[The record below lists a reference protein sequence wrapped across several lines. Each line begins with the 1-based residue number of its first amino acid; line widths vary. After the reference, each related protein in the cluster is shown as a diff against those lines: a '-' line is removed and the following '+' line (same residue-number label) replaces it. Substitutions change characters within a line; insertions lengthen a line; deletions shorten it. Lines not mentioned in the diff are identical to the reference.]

1 MDKPATLTC
10 ETILGAKG
18 PCRAYS
24 GMAAAIKT
32 RAGIEV
38 VLLCAETEHLVQ
50 LIGKINPGQTVDPK
64 GFYPVS
70 LIHDRHI
77 TRQPDGDEL

>member
-1 MDKPATLTC
+1 MNTPGTLTH
-10 ETILGAKG
+10 ETIEGASG
-18 PCRAYS
+18 PCKAYS

-32 RAGIEV
+32 RSGIEV
-38 VLLCAETEHLVQ
+38 VLLCANAEN
-50 LIGKINPGQTVDPK
+50 LITLISKIDPGLDPDPK

-77 TRQPDGDEL
+77 KRKDEDL

>member
-1 MDKPATLTC
+1 MKTPS
-10 ETILGAKG
+10 TIAHEIVLGASG
-18 PCRAYS
+18 PARVYS

-32 RAGIEV
+32 RAGVEV
-38 VLLCAETEHLVQ
+38 VLLCSCTEHLME
-50 LIGKINPGQTVDPK
+50 LIGKINPGALIDAK

-77 TRQPDGDEL
+77 LRDEEL

>member
-1 MDKPATLTC
+1 MNTPGTLTH
-10 ETILGAKG
+10 ETIEGVNG

-24 GMAAAIKT
+24 GMAAALKT
-32 RAGIEV
+32 RGGIEV
-38 VLLCAETEHLVQ
+38 VVLCASTEN
-50 LIGKINPGQTVDPK
+50 LITILSKIDPGAEFNPK

-77 TRQPDGDEL
+77 KRKDEL

>member
-1 MDKPATLTC
+1 MKTPTSITH
-10 ETILGAKG
+10 ETIQGATG
-18 PCRAYS
+18 PCKAYS

-50 LIGKINPGQTVDPK
+50 LIGKINPGQQVDPK

-77 TRQPDGDEL
+77 NRDNDL

>member
-1 MDKPATLTC
+1 VKTPTGITHEIVQGAAGPA
-10 ETILGAKG
+10 K
-18 PCRAYS
+18 AYS

-32 RAGIEV
+32 RAGVEV
-38 VLLCAETEHLVQ
+38 VLLCSCAEHLIE
-50 LIGKINPGQTVDPK
+50 LIGKINPGAQVDPK

-77 TRQPDGDEL
+77 LRDEEL